1 MISLQSCENTKEDA
15 LIAFQ
20 WRNDPDTIASSYY
33 PVQKTWDSFW
43 LEYSECYFEYPEFPP
58 CFIMY
63 KNQHAGFIRFEIEEI
78 EQKKVL
84 EIMINIA
91 PSFRR
96 LGIGTRAVSLLKE
109 KSKNKNLSGL
119 MADIRCENE
128 ASVKLFKKQNFV
140 FVSQRKEFIP
150 KIQKNCHILRYFYA
164 L

>member
-1 MISLQSCENTKEDA
+1 MISLRPCENTKEDA

-20 WRNDPDTIASSYY
+20 WRNDPETIASSYC
-33 PVQKTWDSFW
+33 PVPKTWDSFW
-43 LEYSECYFEYPEFPP
+43 LEYAECYFEHPEFPP
-58 CFIMY
+58 CFVMY
-63 KNQHAGFIRFEIEEI
+63 QNRHAGFIRFEMEEL

-91 PSFRR
+91 PDFRR
-96 LGIGTRAVSLLKE
+96 SGIGTRAVSLIKE
-109 KSKNKNLSGL
+109 KSRDKNLFGL
-119 MADIRCENE
+119 IADIRLENE
-128 ASVKLFKKQNFV
+128 ASVKLFEKQNFV